1 MNKQFQNKEQKMLT
15 LEIVNQETI
24 KAARERHDAYLAS
37 LSEHDFSGST
47 ETIQPNE
54 MKIGDHMMQHGC
66 VYKID
71 EIRIFQDRG
80 DDIPV
85 YVALGTYVSGNI
97 QMYKMFLASTQNGC
111 ARDYRTSQQ
120 GNARARWTRVTKQGE
135 D

>member
-1 MNKQFQNKEQKMLT
+1 MTDK
-15 LEIVNQETI
+15 IVNQETI
-24 KAARERHDAYLAS
+24 KAARERTTAYLAS
-37 LSEHDFSGST
+37 LSENDFVGST

-54 MKIGDHMMQHGC
+54 MKIGDDMMQHGC

-71 EIRIFQDRG
+71 EIQIFQHRG

-85 YVALGTYVSGNI
+85 YVALGTYVSGSI

-120 GNARARWTRVTKQGE
+120 GNARACWTRVTKQMARV
-135 D
+135 